1 MDVTNIGLVLEKLE
15 ATYLGVTLIVAGP
28 IIVAISQIALAIRE
42 IAINTRKENVPS
54 EDQYKSLEFISYLF
68 FAVGWC
74 SIPLGI
80 ILILKTL

>member
-1 MDVTNIGLVLEKLE
+1 MDVTNIGLVFEKLE
-15 ATYLGVTLIVAGP
+15 ARYIGICLIVAGP

-42 IAINTRKENVPS
+42 IAINTRKENAPS
-54 EDQYKSLEFISYLF
+54 EAQYKSLEMISHFF

-80 ILILKTL
+80 FLVLRTL

>member
-1 MDVTNIGLVLEKLE
+1 MDVTNIGLALEKLE
-15 ATYLGVTLIVAGP
+15 ARYLGVSLIVAGP

-54 EDQYKSLEFISYLF
+54 KVQYKSLELISYFF

-80 ILILKTL
+80 FLILRTL

>member
-1 MDVTNIGLVLEKLE
+1 MDVINIGFVLEKLE
-15 ATYLGVTLIVAGP
+15 ARYLGVSLIVAGP

-54 EDQYKSLEFISYLF
+54 EAQYKSLELISYLF

-74 SIPLGI
+74 NIPLGI
-80 ILILKTL
+80 FLILRTL